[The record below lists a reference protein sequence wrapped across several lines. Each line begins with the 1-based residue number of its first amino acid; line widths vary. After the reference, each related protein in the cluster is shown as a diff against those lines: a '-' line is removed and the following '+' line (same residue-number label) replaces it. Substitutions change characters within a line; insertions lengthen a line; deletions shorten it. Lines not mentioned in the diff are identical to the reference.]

1 MGVQSHQS
9 SDTMKTFV
17 LACLCAVSLAAKLDG
32 LHQLTGNQQEY
43 NFQRTPGSNLVQIR
57 PGNQIAGGEVHGAVV
72 LAGQGSSFIGRSQ
85 QQTNEQTV
93 FGPIQTTQYSA
104 SQYTSGQRQYNQDQ
118 VRGNNQIQSAQATI
132 TASQPQ
138 YSQSQ
143 QLWTNQL
150 NSQNQQATITVSQP
164 QYSQS
169 QQLRTNQIN
178 NQNQIQS
185 TITVSQPQYRE
196 SQQLRTNQFNSQ
208 NQQFRNQNQQFDNQN
223 QQFKTQN
230 QQIIQNQQFDNQNQ
244 QYRTVGLSQ
253 PKQSSVTFV
262 SQEVSRPVT
271 ASVTTVVS
279 QQQPQTFTQN
289 KQYTQTQQIKTQN
302 QQFNNQNQQYR
313 NRNQNQQFKTQNQQF
328 IQNQQFDNQNQ
339 QFRNQNQQVIQNQQF
354 DNQNRQ
360 FRNQNQQYRTQSQQL
375 SQVSQPKQ
383 SSVTFVSQ
391 EVSRP
396 VTAGVTTVVSQ
407 QQPQTFTQKFSNI
420 ETTQQIVSAAQ
431 PLQQQYN
438 AQTRIVTQQITP
450 SVYSANKI
458 SQNQFTQTQ
467 YSQNQNTQIQFNNQ
481 NEYNQ

>member
-1 MGVQSHQS
+1 MGVQSHRS

-57 PGNQIAGGEVHGAVV
+57 PGNQIAGVEVHGAVV

-118 VRGNNQIQSAQATI
+118 VRGNSQIQSAQATI

-143 QLWTNQL
+143 QLRTNQL

-169 QQLRTNQIN
+169 QQLRTNQFNSQNQQSNQFN

-185 TITVSQPQYRE
+185 TQYNQN
-196 SQQLRTNQFNSQ
+196 QQFRNNQYNQDQFRSNNQ
-208 NQQFRNQNQQFDNQN
+208 NQQFRNQNQQFNNQN
-223 QQFKTQN
+223 QQFRTQN
-230 QQIIQNQQFDNQNQ
+230 QQFIQNQQFDNQNQ

-302 QQFNNQNQQYR
+302 QQNQQY
-313 NRNQNQQFKTQNQQF
+313 
-328 IQNQQFDNQNQ
+328 
-339 QFRNQNQQVIQNQQF
+339 
-354 DNQNRQ
+354 
-360 FRNQNQQYRTQSQQL
+360 
-375 SQVSQPKQ
+375 
-383 SSVTFVSQ
+383 
-391 EVSRP
+391 
-396 VTAGVTTVVSQ
+396 
-407 QQPQTFTQKFSNI
+407 
-420 ETTQQIVSAAQ
+420 
-431 PLQQQYN
+431 
-438 AQTRIVTQQITP
+438 
-450 SVYSANKI
+450 
-458 SQNQFTQTQ
+458 
-467 YSQNQNTQIQFNNQ
+467 
-481 NEYNQ
+481 

>member
-1 MGVQSHQS
+1 MGVQSHRS

-57 PGNQIAGGEVHGAVV
+57 PGNQIAGVEVHGAVV

-118 VRGNNQIQSAQATI
+118 VRGNSQIQSAQATI

-143 QLWTNQL
+143 QLRTNQL

-196 SQQLRTNQFNSQ
+196 SQQLRTNQ
-208 NQQFRNQNQQFDNQN
+208 
-223 QQFKTQN
+223 
-230 QQIIQNQQFDNQNQ
+230 I
-244 QYRTVGLSQ
+244 
-253 PKQSSVTFV
+253 
-262 SQEVSRPVT
+262 
-271 ASVTTVVS
+271 
-279 QQQPQTFTQN
+279 
-289 KQYTQTQQIKTQN
+289 
-302 QQFNNQNQQYR
+302 NNQNQ
-313 NRNQNQQFKTQNQQF
+313 
-328 IQNQQFDNQNQ
+328 IQSTIPVSQPQS
-339 QFRNQNQQVIQNQQF
+339 RE
-354 DNQNRQ
+354 
-360 FRNQNQQYRTQSQQL
+360 SQQL
-375 SQVSQPKQ
+375 R
-383 SSVTFVSQ
+383 T
-391 EVSRP
+391 
-396 VTAGVTTVVSQ
+396 
-407 QQPQTFTQKFSNI
+407 N
-420 ETTQQIVSAAQ
+420 
-431 PLQQQYN
+431 
-438 AQTRIVTQQITP
+438 
-450 SVYSANKI
+450 
-458 SQNQFTQTQ
+458 
-467 YSQNQNTQIQFNNQ
+467 
-481 NEYNQ
+481 

>member
-118 VRGNNQIQSAQATI
+118 VRGNSQVQSAQATI

-138 YSQSQ
+138 YS
-143 QLWTNQL
+143 L
-150 NSQNQQATITVSQP
+150 
-164 QYSQS
+164 S

-208 NQQFRNQNQQFDNQN
+208 NQQSN
-223 QQFKTQN
+223 
-230 QQIIQNQQFDNQNQ
+230 
-244 QYRTVGLSQ
+244 
-253 PKQSSVTFV
+253 
-262 SQEVSRPVT
+262 
-271 ASVTTVVS
+271 
-279 QQQPQTFTQN
+279 
-289 KQYTQTQQIKTQN
+289 
-302 QQFNNQNQQYR
+302 QFNNQN
-313 NRNQNQQFKTQNQQF
+313 
-328 IQNQQFDNQNQ
+328 
-339 QFRNQNQQVIQNQQF
+339 VIQS
-354 DNQNRQ
+354 
-360 FRNQNQQYRTQSQQL
+360 T
-375 SQVSQPKQ
+375 
-383 SSVTFVSQ
+383 
-391 EVSRP
+391 
-396 VTAGVTTVVSQ
+396 
-407 QQPQTFTQKFSNI
+407 
-420 ETTQQIVSAAQ
+420 
-431 PLQQQYN
+431 
-438 AQTRIVTQQITP
+438 
-450 SVYSANKI
+450 
-458 SQNQFTQTQ
+458 
-467 YSQNQNTQIQFNNQ
+467 
-481 NEYNQ
+481 